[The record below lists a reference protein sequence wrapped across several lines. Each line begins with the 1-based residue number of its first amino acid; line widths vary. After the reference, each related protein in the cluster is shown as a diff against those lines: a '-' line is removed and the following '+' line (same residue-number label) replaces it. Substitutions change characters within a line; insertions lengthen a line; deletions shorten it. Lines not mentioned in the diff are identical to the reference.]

1 VNHSPR
7 QIGLFADEKI
17 TQANTEGIKYIGS
30 KMLIIPYIL
39 EVARRI
45 NAHTVLDGF
54 SGTTRVS
61 QAFAQD
67 GYNVFSS
74 DISVWSEVFATCY
87 LRKCPG
93 NHFGEL
99 IAYFNDIKPTDGWF
113 TEHYGGDVTESE
125 NVKIKRPWQRH
136 NTRKLDAV
144 REAIDEMSLSLE
156 EKAVVLTSL
165 ILALDKVD
173 STMGHFASYLKNWS
187 PRSYKSLVLK
197 EPLYIETNGKHAVRR
212 GDIFQVLD
220 DLPEVDLAYFDPPYG
235 SNNEKMP
242 PSRVRYAA
250 YYHIWTTICL
260 NDRPKLFGKANRR
273 VDTRDKDA
281 ASVFEDYRRSLS
293 GRLRVVEAIDK
304 LIRNVRAKY
313 VLLSYSS
320 GGRATSTELLEVLQQ
335 AGEVVEIQE
344 IEYKRNVMSGMRWTN
359 KWVRPKE
366 GKNLEYLFLLR
377 KH

>member
-1 VNHSPR
+1 
-7 QIGLFADEKI
+7 
-17 TQANTEGIKYIGS
+17 
-30 KMLIIPYIL
+30 
-39 EVARRI
+39 
-45 NAHTVLDGF
+45 
-54 SGTTRVS
+54 
-61 QAFAQD
+61 
-67 GYNVFSS
+67 
-74 DISVWSEVFATCY
+74 
-87 LRKCPG
+87 
-93 NHFGEL
+93 
-99 IAYFNDIKPTDGWF
+99 
-113 TEHYGGDVTESE
+113 
-125 NVKIKRPWQRH
+125 
-136 NTRKLDAV
+136 
-144 REAIDEMSLSLE
+144 
-156 EKAVVLTSL
+156 
-165 ILALDKVD
+165 
-173 STMGHFASYLKNWS
+173 MGHFASYLKNWS